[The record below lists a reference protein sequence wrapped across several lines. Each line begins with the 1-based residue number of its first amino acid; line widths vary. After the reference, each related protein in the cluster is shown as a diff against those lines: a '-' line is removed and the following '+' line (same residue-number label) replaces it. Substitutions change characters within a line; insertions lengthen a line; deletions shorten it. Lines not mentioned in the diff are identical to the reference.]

1 MMSPLIHAIPYL
13 ERWLGSALGYE
24 EPVRG
29 QGWGSQG
36 VPHLQSLVGAVGPTL
51 QHSGVTSKKK
61 LPGLK
66 TPPKKSVK
74 FLSAPP

>member
-1 MMSPLIHAIPYL
+1 MTSPLIHAIPYL

-51 QHSGVTSKKK
+51 QHSGVTSKKNC
-61 LPGLK
+61 LG
-66 TPPKKSVK
+66 
-74 FLSAPP
+74 